1 MISKGV
7 MWFRSDLR
15 IDDNP
20 ALASALSSCN
30 EVLGLYLFSQSQWEI
45 HNESN
50 IKQEFLLKNLTHL
63 KESLEKLNISLIA
76 LNTDSYRTLPKDLS
90 SFCIEQ
96 NINHVFCNNEFGFNE
111 TERDQNSIDLLKKNN
126 IQFSFFNDQV
136 IYEPGFLK
144 TGQGKP
150 FSVFTPFKRRW
161 VENFDMNCLDLAKPV
176 KQNKPSSIPSN
187 LSHLKFV
194 KSHLANIDLWPAG
207 ESAAKQKLKNFLHSK
222 ARLYSESRNSPIID
236 GTSRISPYLALGIL
250 SPKRCI
256 LEGLKLNNFE
266 FTSGNKGICK
276 WIDEI
281 VWREFYRNIM
291 HSFPKV
297 SQNQP
302 FQDYTKSIQWRYSEE
317 ELEGFHTGKT
327 GFPIV
332 DAGIRQ
338 MLAEGWMHNRLRM
351 VVAMFFTK
359 NMLHD
364 WRLGEKFFMK
374 NLIDGDFCSNNGGWQ
389 WSSSTGTDAAPYFR
403 IFNPITQ
410 SQNFDPDGEFIKK
423 FIPELKDVPVAQ
435 IHQPQTDL
443 FSSTDYPAPM
453 LDLKES
459 RVRAIQAF
467 KDARENTSI

>member
-1 MISKGV
+1 MKGIV
-7 MWFRSDLR
+7 WFRSDLR

-20 ALASALSSCN
+20 ALSAALSNCD
-30 EVLGLYLFSQSQWEI
+30 EVLAIYIFSQSQWEI

-50 IKQEFLLKNLTHL
+50 IKQEFLFNNLTEL
-63 KESLEKLNISLIA
+63 KGSLENLNIPLIA
-76 LNTDSYRTLPKDLS
+76 INADSYNTLPQDLS
-90 SFCIEQ
+90 SFAVEQKIE
-96 NINHVFCNNEFGFNE
+96 HVFCNNEFGFNE
-111 TERDQNSIDLLKKNN
+111 AVRDQNSKELLKINN
-126 IQFSFFNDQV
+126 IQFSSFNDQV
-136 IYEPGFLK
+136 IYDPGFLK

-161 VENFDMNCLDLAKPV
+161 VENFEMNFLELESLSKKSKNNSTIQTDLSA
-176 KQNKPSSIPSN
+176 
-187 LSHLKFV
+187 LKFV
-194 KSHLANIDLWPAG
+194 KTHSANIDLWPAG
-207 ESAAKQKLKNFLHSK
+207 EGAAQENLKNFLQSK
-222 ARLYSESRNSPIID
+222 AQFYSESRNSPILD

-291 HSFPKV
+291 HSFAKV
-297 SQNQP
+297 SKNQP
-302 FQDYTKSIQWRYSEE
+302 FQDYTNSIQWRFSSK
-317 ELEGFHTGKT
+317 ELEAFHAGKT

-338 MLAEGWMHNRLRM
+338 MLSEGWMHNRLRM

-364 WRLGEKFFMK
+364 WRLGEKFFMQH
-374 NLIDGDFCSNNGGWQ
+374 LIDGDFSSNNGGWQ
-389 WSSSTGTDAAPYFR
+389 WSSSTGTDSAPYFR

-410 SQNFDPDGEFIKK
+410 SQNFDPNGEFIKK

-435 IHQPQTDL
+435 IHQPKDDL
-443 FSSTDYPAPM
+443 FSSADYPAPI

-459 RVRAIQAF
+459 RLRAIQAF
-467 KDARENTSI
+467 KDARVVSGI

>member
-1 MISKGV
+1 MKGII
-7 MWFRSDLR
+7 WFRSDLR
-15 IDDNP
+15 VDDNP
-20 ALASALSSCN
+20 ALSSALNQCE
-30 EVLGLYLFSQSQWEI
+30 EVIAIYIFSEMQWDL

-50 IKQEFLLKNLTHL
+50 IKYEFLLKNLTQL
-63 KESLEKLNISLIA
+63 QKSLATLNIPLIVI
-76 LNTDSYRTLPKDLS
+76 NTDSYKTLPNDLS
-90 SFCIEQ
+90 LFAAQQKIGC
-96 NINHVFCNNEFGFNE
+96 VFCNNEFGVNE
-111 TERDQNSIDLLKKNN
+111 AVRDKDSIDCLKKYN
-126 IQFSFFNDQV
+126 IQLSSFDDQV
-136 IYEPGFLK
+136 IYKPGFLK

-161 VENFDMNCLDLAKPV
+161 VENFDMNFLELATPLKQKKAPSIQSDLSV
-176 KQNKPSSIPSN
+176 
-187 LSHLKFV
+187 LKFV
-194 KSHLANIDLWPAG
+194 KTHSANIDLWPAG
-207 ESAAKQKLKNFLHSK
+207 ESAAQDTLVNFLHTK
-222 ARLYSESRNSPIID
+222 ANSYNESRNSPILD
-236 GTSRISPYLALGIL
+236 GTSRLSPYLALGIL

-291 HSFPKV
+291 YSFPKV

-302 FQDYTKSIQWRYSEE
+302 FQDYTKSIKWRHSDK
-317 ELEGFHTGKT
+317 ELEAFYAGKT

-338 MLAEGWMHNRLRM
+338 MLSEGWMHNRLRM

-364 WRLGEKFFMK
+364 WRLGEKFFMQH
-374 NLIDGDFCSNNGGWQ
+374 LIDGDFCSNNGGWQ

-435 IHQPQTDL
+435 IHQPQFDL
-443 FSSTDYPAPM
+443 FSSTNYPAPM
-453 LDLKES
+453 LDMKES

-467 KDARENTSI
+467 KDARENTNI

>member
-1 MISKGV
+1 MARGLV
-7 MWFRSDLR
+7 WFRTDLR
-15 IDDNP
+15 LDDNP
-20 ALASALSSCN
+20 ALSSALSQCE
-30 EVLGLYLFSQSQWEI
+30 EVLAIYVFSEAQWAL

-50 IKQEFLLKNLTHL
+50 IKQEFLINNLIL
-63 KESLEKLNISLIA
+63 LEKSLAKLSIPLIA
-76 LNTDSYRTLPKDLS
+76 INTESYKTLPKDLCS
-90 SFCIEQ
+90 LAVQ
-96 NINHVFCNNEFGFNE
+96 QKINHAFWNNEFGYNE
-111 TERDQNSIDLLKKNN
+111 SKRDQISIDALEKIN
-126 IQFSFFNDQV
+126 IQTSQFNDQV
-136 IYEPGFLK
+136 VYPPGFLK
-144 TGQGKP
+144 TGQGNP

-161 VENFDMNCLDLAKPV
+161 VENFKMDFLDITQLTPAK
-176 KQNKPSSIPSN
+176 KSFSSKSN
-187 LSHLKFV
+187 LSDIKFV
-194 KSHLANIDLWPAG
+194 KTHSANINLWPAG
-207 ESAAKQKLKNFLHSK
+207 ERAAQDRLANFLQSK

-236 GTSRISPYLALGIL
+236 GTSRISPYLALGVL

-291 HSFPKV
+291 YSFPRV
-297 SQNQP
+297 SQNMP
-302 FQDYTKSIQWRYSEE
+302 FQDYTNSIKWRYSDDD
-317 ELEGFHTGKT
+317 LKSFYAGKT

-364 WRLGEKFFMK
+364 WRLGERFFMQ
-374 NLIDGDFCSNNGGWQ
+374 NLIDGDFSSNNGGWQ
-389 WSSSTGTDAAPYFR
+389 WSSSTGTDSAPYFR

-410 SQNFDPDGEFIKK
+410 SQNFDPTGEFIKK
-423 FIPELKDVPVAQ
+423 FIPELRDIPISQ
-435 IHQPQTDL
+435 IHQPKDDL
-443 FSSTDYPAPM
+443 FLSTDYPAPI

-459 RVRAIQAF
+459 RIRAIQAF
-467 KDARENTSI
+467 KDAREMSSI

>member
-1 MISKGV
+1 MKGIV
-7 MWFRSDLR
+7 WFRSDLR

-20 ALASALSSCN
+20 ALNAALSNCD
-30 EVLGLYLFSQSQWEI
+30 EVLAIYIFSQSQWEM

-50 IKQEFLLKNLTHL
+50 VKQEFLFNNLTEL
-63 KESLEKLNISLIA
+63 KGSLENLNIPLIA
-76 LNTDSYRTLPKDLS
+76 INADSYKTLPQDLS
-90 SFCIEQ
+90 SFAVEQKIE
-96 NINHVFCNNEFGFNE
+96 HVFCNNEFGFNE
-111 TERDQNSIDLLKKNN
+111 TVRDQSSKELLKKNN
-126 IQFSFFNDQV
+126 IQFSSFNDQV
-136 IYEPGFLK
+136 IYDPGFLK

-161 VENFDMNCLDLAKPV
+161 VENFDMDFLELVSPFKKLKN
-176 KQNKPSSIPSN
+176 NSSIQPD
-187 LSHLKFV
+187 LSLLKFV
-194 KSHLANIDLWPAG
+194 KTHSANIDLWPAG
-207 ESAAKQKLKNFLHSK
+207 ESAAQENLKNFLQSK
-222 ARLYSESRNSPIID
+222 AQFYSESRNSPILD

-291 HSFPKV
+291 HSFAKV
-297 SQNQP
+297 SKNQP
-302 FQDYTKSIQWRYSEE
+302 FQDYTNSIQWRFSSK
-317 ELEGFHTGKT
+317 ELEAFHAGKT

-364 WRLGEKFFMK
+364 WRLGEKFFMQH
-374 NLIDGDFCSNNGGWQ
+374 LIDGDFSSNNGGWQ
-389 WSSSTGTDAAPYFR
+389 WSSSTGTDSAPYFR

-410 SQNFDPDGEFIKK
+410 SQNFDPNGEFIKK

-435 IHQPQTDL
+435 IHQPKDDL
-443 FSSTDYPAPM
+443 FSSADYPAPI

-459 RVRAIQAF
+459 RLRAIQAF
-467 KDARENTSI
+467 KDAREVSGI

>member
-1 MISKGV
+1 MKGIV
-7 MWFRSDLR
+7 WFRSDLR

-20 ALASALSSCN
+20 ALNAALSNCH
-30 EVLGLYLFSQSQWEI
+30 EVLAIYIFSQSQWEI

-50 IKQEFLLKNLTHL
+50 IKQEFLFNNLNELKG
-63 KESLEKLNISLIA
+63 SLAELNIPLIA
-76 LNTDSYRTLPKDLS
+76 INADSYKTLPQDLS
-90 SFCIEQ
+90 SLAVEQ
-96 NINHVFCNNEFGFNE
+96 KVDHVFCNNEFGFNE
-111 TERDQNSIDLLKKNN
+111 TARDKNSKELLEKNN
-126 IQFSFFNDQV
+126 IQFSSFNDQV

-161 VENFDMNCLDLAKPV
+161 IENFDMNFLELESPSKKLKNTSSNQSDL
-176 KQNKPSSIPSN
+176 SI
-187 LSHLKFV
+187 LKFV
-194 KSHLANIDLWPAG
+194 KTHSADLGLWPAG
-207 ESAAKQKLKNFLHSK
+207 ESAAQEKLANFLKSK
-222 ARLYSESRNSPIID
+222 AQSYSESRNSPILD

-256 LEGLKLNNFE
+256 LEGLKVNNFE

-291 HSFPKV
+291 HSFEKV
-297 SQNQP
+297 SKNQP
-302 FQDYTKSIQWRYSEE
+302 FQDYTNSIQWRLSSED
-317 ELEGFHTGKT
+317 LDAFYAGKT

-364 WRLGEKFFMK
+364 WRLGEKFFMQH
-374 NLIDGDFCSNNGGWQ
+374 LIDGDFSSNNGGWQ
-389 WSSSTGTDAAPYFR
+389 WSSSTGTDSAPYFR

-410 SQNFDPDGEFIKK
+410 SQNFDPNGEFIKK
-423 FIPELKDVPVAQ
+423 FIPELKDVPVTQ
-435 IHQPQTDL
+435 IHQPKDDL
-443 FSSTDYPAPM
+443 FSSADYPAPI

-459 RVRAIQAF
+459 RLRAIQAF
-467 KDARENTSI
+467 KDARELSGI

>member
-1 MISKGV
+1 MKGIV
-7 MWFRSDLR
+7 WFRSDLR

-20 ALASALSSCN
+20 ALNAALNNCD
-30 EVLGLYLFSQSQWEI
+30 EVLAIYIFSQSQWEI

-50 IKQEFLLKNLTHL
+50 IKQEFLFNNLTEL
-63 KESLEKLNISLIA
+63 KGSLENLNIPLIA
-76 LNTDSYRTLPKDLS
+76 INTDSYKTLSQDLS
-90 SFCIEQ
+90 SYAVEQKIE
-96 NINHVFCNNEFGFNE
+96 HVFCNNEFGFNE
-111 TERDQNSIDLLKKNN
+111 AVRDQNSKELLKINN
-126 IQFSFFNDQV
+126 IQFSSFNDQV
-136 IYEPGFLK
+136 IYDPGFLK
-144 TGQGKP
+144 TVQGKP

-161 VENFDMNCLDLAKPV
+161 VENFDMNFLELESLSKKSKNNSTIQSDLSA
-176 KQNKPSSIPSN
+176 
-187 LSHLKFV
+187 LKFV
-194 KSHLANIDLWPAG
+194 KTHSVNIDLWPAG
-207 ESAAKQKLKNFLHSK
+207 ERAAQENLKNFLQSK
-222 ARLYSESRNSPIID
+222 AQFYSESRNSPILD

-291 HSFPKV
+291 HSFEKV
-297 SQNQP
+297 SKNQP
-302 FQDYTKSIQWRYSEE
+302 FQDYTNSIQWRFSSE
-317 ELEGFHTGKT
+317 ELEAFHTGKT

-338 MLAEGWMHNRLRM
+338 MLSEGWMHNRLRM

-364 WRLGEKFFMK
+364 WRLGEKFFMQH
-374 NLIDGDFCSNNGGWQ
+374 LIDGDFSSNNGGWQ
-389 WSSSTGTDAAPYFR
+389 WSSSTGTDSAPYFR

-410 SQNFDPDGEFIKK
+410 SQNFDPNGEFIKK
-423 FIPELKDVPVAQ
+423 FIPELKDVPLAQ
-435 IHQPQTDL
+435 IHQPKDDL
-443 FSSTDYPAPM
+443 FSSADYPAPI

-459 RVRAIQAF
+459 RLRAIQAF
-467 KDARENTSI
+467 KDAREVSGI

>member
-1 MISKGV
+1 MKGII
-7 MWFRSDLR
+7 WFRNDLR
-15 IDDNP
+15 VDDNP
-20 ALASALSSCN
+20 ALSSALDQCE
-30 EVLGLYLFSQSQWEI
+30 EVIAIYIFSEMQWEL

-50 IKQEFLLKNLTHL
+50 IKYEFLLKNLTQL
-63 KESLEKLNISLIA
+63 QKSLATLNIPLIA
-76 LNTDSYRTLPKDLS
+76 INTDSYKTLPHDLS
-90 SFCIEQ
+90 LFAAEQ
-96 NINHVFCNNEFGFNE
+96 KIGCVFCNNEFGVNE
-111 TERDQNSIDLLKKNN
+111 AVRDKNSIDCLKKYN
-126 IQFSFFNDQV
+126 IQLSSFNDQV
-136 IYEPGFLK
+136 IYQPGFLK

-161 VENFDMNCLDLAKPV
+161 VENFDMNFLELATPLKQKKAPSIQSDLSV
-176 KQNKPSSIPSN
+176 
-187 LSHLKFV
+187 LKFI
-194 KSHLANIDLWPAG
+194 KTHSANIDLWPAG
-207 ESAAKQKLKNFLHSK
+207 ENAAQDTLVNFLHSK
-222 ARLYSESRNSPIID
+222 ANSYNESRNSPILD

-291 HSFPKV
+291 YSFPKV

-302 FQDYTKSIQWRYSEE
+302 FQDYTQSIRWRHSDN
-317 ELEGFHTGKT
+317 ELEAFYAGKT
-327 GFPIV
+327 GFPII

-364 WRLGEKFFMK
+364 WRLGEKFFMEH
-374 NLIDGDFCSNNGGWQ
+374 LIDGDFCSNNGGWQ
-389 WSSSTGTDAAPYFR
+389 WSASTGTDAAPYFR
-403 IFNPITQ
+403 IFNPTTQ

-435 IHQPQTDL
+435 IHQPQLDL
-443 FSSTDYPAPM
+443 FSSTNYPSPM

-459 RVRAIQAF
+459 RLRAIQAF
-467 KDARENTSI
+467 KDARENTGI

>member
-1 MISKGV
+1 MKGIV
-7 MWFRSDLR
+7 WFRSDLR

-20 ALASALSSCN
+20 ALNAALSNCD
-30 EVLGLYLFSQSQWEI
+30 EVLAIYIFSQSQWEI

-50 IKQEFLLKNLTHL
+50 IKQEFLFNNLTEL
-63 KESLEKLNISLIA
+63 KGSLENLNIPLIA
-76 LNTDSYRTLPKDLS
+76 INADSYKTLPQDLS
-90 SFCIEQ
+90 SFAVEQKIE
-96 NINHVFCNNEFGFNE
+96 HVFCNNEFGFNE
-111 TERDQNSIDLLKKNN
+111 TVRDQSSKELLKKNN
-126 IQFSFFNDQV
+126 IQFSSFNDQV
-136 IYEPGFLK
+136 IYDPGFLK

-161 VENFDMNCLDLAKPV
+161 VENFDMDFLELVSPFKKLKN
-176 KQNKPSSIPSN
+176 NSSIQPD
-187 LSHLKFV
+187 LSLLKFV
-194 KSHLANIDLWPAG
+194 KTHSANIDLWPAG
-207 ESAAKQKLKNFLHSK
+207 ESAAQENLKNFLQSK
-222 ARLYSESRNSPIID
+222 AQFYSESRNSPILD

-291 HSFPKV
+291 HSFAKV
-297 SQNQP
+297 SKNQP
-302 FQDYTKSIQWRYSEE
+302 FQDYTNSIQWRFSSE
-317 ELEGFHTGKT
+317 ELEAFHAGKT

-364 WRLGEKFFMK
+364 WRLGEKFFMQH
-374 NLIDGDFCSNNGGWQ
+374 LIDGDFSSNNGGWQ
-389 WSSSTGTDAAPYFR
+389 WSSSTGTDSAPYFR

-410 SQNFDPDGEFIKK
+410 SQNFDPNGEFIKK
-423 FIPELKDVPVAQ
+423 FIPELKDVPLAQ
-435 IHQPQTDL
+435 IHQPKDDL
-443 FSSTDYPAPM
+443 FSSADYPAPI

-459 RVRAIQAF
+459 RLRAIQAF
-467 KDARENTSI
+467 KDAREVSGI

>member
-1 MISKGV
+1 MKGII
-7 MWFRSDLR
+7 WFRTDLR

-20 ALASALSSCN
+20 ALLSALSQCE
-30 EVLGLYLFSQSQWEI
+30 EVAGIYIFSQTQWDL

-50 IKQEFLLKNLTHL
+50 IKHEFLINNLTVL
-63 KESLEKLNISLIA
+63 EQSLAKFNIPLVAINTESYK
-76 LNTDSYRTLPKDLS
+76 TLSKDLC
-90 SFCIEQ
+90 SFLVEHKID
-96 NINHVFCNNEFGFNE
+96 HAFWNNEFGFNE
-111 TERDQNSIDLLKKNN
+111 AKRDQSAIEALKKVN
-126 IQFSFFNDQV
+126 IRTSQFNDQV
-136 IYEPGFLK
+136 IYEPGFLR
-144 TGQGKP
+144 TGQGNP

-161 VENFDMNCLDLAKPV
+161 VENFEMDFLDITKPHPAR
-176 KQNKPSSIPSN
+176 KSSSTKSN
-187 LSHLKFV
+187 LSDLKFV
-194 KSHLANIDLWPAG
+194 KSHLVNIDLWPAG
-207 ESAAKQKLKNFLHSK
+207 EAAAQERLSTFLQLKAS
-222 ARLYSESRNSPIID
+222 LYSESRNSPIID

-256 LEGLKLNNFE
+256 LEGLKLNDFE

-297 SQNQP
+297 SKNQP
-302 FQDYTKSIQWRYSEE
+302 FQDYTKSIQWRHSSKD
-317 ELEGFHTGKT
+317 LEAFYTGKT

-364 WRLGEKFFMK
+364 WRLGEKFFMQ
-374 NLIDGDFCSNNGGWQ
+374 NLIDGDFSSNNGGWQ
-389 WSSSTGTDAAPYFR
+389 WSSSTGTDSAPYFR

-410 SQNFDPDGEFIKK
+410 SQNFDPGGEFIKK

-435 IHQPQTDL
+435 IHQPKSDL
-443 FSSTDYPAPM
+443 FSFTNYPSPV

-467 KDARENTSI
+467 KDARDNTSI

>member
-1 MISKGV
+1 MKGII
-7 MWFRSDLR
+7 WFRTDLR

-20 ALASALSSCN
+20 ALLSALSQCE
-30 EVLGLYLFSQSQWEI
+30 EVQGIYIFSQSQWDL

-50 IKQEFLLKNLTHL
+50 IKHDFLITNLTL
-63 KESLEKLNISLIA
+63 LEESLAKLNIPLRAI
-76 LNTDSYRTLPKDLS
+76 NTESYKTLSKDLC
-90 SFCIEQ
+90 SFLVEEKID
-96 NINHVFCNNEFGFNE
+96 HAFWNNEFGYNE
-111 TERDQNSIDLLKKNN
+111 TKRDQSAIEALEKVN
-126 IQFSFFNDQV
+126 IQTSQFNDQV
-136 IYEPGFLK
+136 IYEPGFLR
-144 TGQGKP
+144 TGQGNP

-161 VENFDMNCLDLAKPV
+161 VENFHMDFLDITQPHPAK
-176 KQNKPSSIPSN
+176 KPSSTKSN
-187 LSHLKFV
+187 LSNLKFV
-194 KSHLANIDLWPAG
+194 KSHIANIDLWPAG
-207 ESAAKQKLKNFLHSK
+207 EAAAQERLSNFLQSK

-256 LEGLKLNNFE
+256 LEGLKLNDFE

-276 WIDEI
+276 WMDEI

-291 HSFPKV
+291 YSFPKV

-302 FQDYTKSIQWRYSEE
+302 FLDYTKSIKWRHSTK
-317 ELEGFHTGKT
+317 ELEAFYTGRT

-364 WRLGEKFFMK
+364 WRLGEKFFMQH
-374 NLIDGDFCSNNGGWQ
+374 LIDGDFSSNNGGWQ
-389 WSSSTGTDAAPYFR
+389 WSSSTGTDSAPYFR

-410 SQNFDPDGEFIKK
+410 SQNFDPKGEFIKK

-435 IHQPQTDL
+435 IHQPKSDL
-443 FSSTDYPAPM
+443 FSSTNYPAPM

-459 RVRAIQAF
+459 RLRAIQAF

>member
-1 MISKGV
+1 MAKGLV
-7 MWFRSDLR
+7 WFRTDLR
-15 IDDNP
+15 LDDNP
-20 ALASALSSCN
+20 ALNAALN
-30 EVLGLYLFSQSQWEI
+30 KNDEVLAIYIFSKTQWDL

-50 IKQEFLLKNLTHL
+50 IKHNFLINNLTL
-63 KESLEKLNISLIA
+63 LEESLAKLSIPLIA
-76 LNTDSYRTLPKDLS
+76 INTESYKTLPKALS
-90 SFCIEQ
+90 SFSAEQ
-96 NINHVFCNNEFGFNE
+96 KIDHVFWNKEFGLNE
-111 TERDQNSIDLLKKNN
+111 ADRDLASIEALKKIN
-126 IQFSFFNDQV
+126 IESSSFNDQV

-161 VENFDMNCLDLAKPV
+161 IENFDMNFLDIAKPL
-176 KQNKPSSIPSN
+176 KLKKPFPIQSN
-187 LSHLKFV
+187 LSALKFV
-194 KSHLANIDLWPAG
+194 KTHSVNIDLWHAG
-207 ESAAKQKLKNFLHSK
+207 EDAAHEKLANFLQSK
-222 ARLYSESRNSPIID
+222 AHNYSELRNSPITD
-236 GTSRISPYLALGIL
+236 ATSRISPYLALGIL

-281 VWREFYRNIM
+281 IWREFYRNIM

-297 SQNQP
+297 SQNRP
-302 FQDYTKSIQWRYSEE
+302 FQDYTNSIQWRHSDN
-317 ELEGFHTGKT
+317 ELKAFYAGKT

-338 MLAEGWMHNRLRM
+338 MLSEGWMHNRLRM

-364 WRLGEKFFMK
+364 WRLGEKFFMQ
-374 NLIDGDFCSNNGGWQ
+374 NLIDGDFSSNNGGWQ
-389 WSSSTGTDAAPYFR
+389 WSSSTGTDSAPYFR

-410 SQNFDPDGEFIKK
+410 SQNFDPKGLFIKK
-423 FIPELKDVPVAQ
+423 FIPELQDIPVMQ
-435 IHQPQTDL
+435 IHQPQEDL
-443 FSSTDYPAPM
+443 FLSSDYPAPI

-459 RVRAIQAF
+459 RLRAIQAF
-467 KDARENTSI
+467 KDSREASNI

>member
-1 MISKGV
+1 MKKGLV
-7 MWFRSDLR
+7 WFRTDLR
-15 IDDNP
+15 LDDNP
-20 ALASALSSCN
+20 ALINALSVCE
-30 EVLGLYLFSQSQWEI
+30 EVIALYIFSQSQWEN

-50 IKQEFLLKNLTHL
+50 IKHEFLINNLIQLKR
-63 KESLEKLNISLIA
+63 SLAELNIPLVAINSE
-76 LNTDSYRTLPKDLS
+76 TYKSLPKDLS
-90 SFCIEQ
+90 SFSIEHK
-96 NINHVFCNNEFGFNE
+96 IDHVFWNNEFGFNE
-111 TERDQNSIDLLKKNN
+111 TKRDQDTITLLNENN
-126 IQFSFFNDQV
+126 IEFSFFNDQV
-136 IYEPGFLK
+136 VYEPGFLK
-144 TGQGKP
+144 TGQGNP

-161 VENFDMNCLDLAKPV
+161 VENFDMNFLDLAKPM
-176 KQNKPSSIPSN
+176 KPKELSTIKSDLSN
-187 LSHLKFV
+187 LKFV
-194 KSHLANIDLWPAG
+194 KTHSANIDLWPAG
-207 ESAAKQKLKNFLHSK
+207 ESYAQEKLQNFLQSK
-222 ARLYSESRNSPIID
+222 VKFYSESRNSPIID
-236 GTSRISPYLALGIL
+236 ATSRISPYLALGIL

-302 FQDYTKSIQWRYSEE
+302 FQDYTKFIQWRHSND
-317 ELEGFHTGKT
+317 ELEAFYTGKT

-364 WRLGEKFFMK
+364 WRLGEKFFMQH
-374 NLIDGDFCSNNGGWQ
+374 LIDGDFSSNNGGWQ
-389 WSSSTGTDAAPYFR
+389 WSSSTGTDSAPYFR

-410 SQNFDPDGEFIKK
+410 SQNFDPNGEFIKK
-423 FIPELKDVPVAQ
+423 FIPELIDVPVEK
-435 IHQPQTDL
+435 IHQPKSDF
-443 FSSTDYPAPM
+443 FSSTNYPAPM

-459 RVRAIQAF
+459 RLRAIQAF
-467 KDARENTSI
+467 KDARENTNT

>member
-1 MISKGV
+1 MKGIV
-7 MWFRSDLR
+7 WFRSDLR
-15 IDDNP
+15 IEDNP
-20 ALASALSSCN
+20 ALNAALSNCD
-30 EVLGLYLFSQSQWEI
+30 EVLAIYIFSQSQWEI

-50 IKQEFLLKNLTHL
+50 IKQEFLFNNLTSL
-63 KESLEKLNISLIA
+63 EESLLKLNIPLIA
-76 LNTDSYRTLPKDLS
+76 MNTDSYKTLPKDLLN
-90 SFCIEQ
+90 FVIEQ
-96 NINHVFCNNEFGFNE
+96 KIENIFWNNEFGVNE
-111 TERDQNSIDLLKKNN
+111 SERDVAVEKNLN
-126 IQFSFFNDQV
+126 ENNVQISRFDDQV
-136 IYEPGFLK
+136 IYQPGFLK
-144 TGQGKP
+144 TGQGNP

-161 VENFDMNCLDLAKPV
+161 IENFEMDFLDIDKPKHAKEPNLV
-176 KQNKPSSIPSN
+176 KSDLSI
-187 LSHLKFV
+187 LKFT
-194 KSHLANIDLWPAG
+194 KTHDAKIDLWPAG
-207 ESAAKQKLKNFLHSK
+207 EVAAQDRLANFLSSK
-222 ARLYSESRNSPIID
+222 VKSYSETRNSPILD

-291 HSFPKV
+291 HSFPRV
-297 SQNQP
+297 SKNKP
-302 FQDYTKSIQWRYSEE
+302 FKPDTESIQWRHSDK
-317 ELEGFHTGKT
+317 ELEAFYTGNT

-364 WRLGEKFFMK
+364 WRLGERFFMQ
-374 NLIDGDFCSNNGGWQ
+374 NLIDGDFSSNNGGWQ
-389 WSSSTGTDAAPYFR
+389 WSSSTGTDSAPYFR

-410 SQNFDPDGEFIKK
+410 SQNFDPKGEFIKH
-423 FIPELKDVPVAQ
+423 FIPELKDVPINK
-435 IHQPQTDL
+435 IHQPQIDL
-443 FSSTDYPAPM
+443 FSSYDYPEPI

-459 RVRAIQAF
+459 RLRAIQAF
-467 KDARENTSI
+467 KDAREEVNA